1 MLSWYQALIRKIQ
14 SLGFLFDDQT
24 DAIFT
29 GAISPTK
36 YTTMRGAIGIF
47 IAWIKVMRISAFNSG
62 FFYSLMSVSQ

>member
-14 SLGFLFDDQT
+14 SLGFLDQT

-36 YTTMRGAIGIF
+36 YTRMRGARGIF
-47 IAWIKVMRISAFNSG
+47 IAWIKVMRIAAFNSG